1 VVAIPR
7 RNYSKTYEKVYP
19 FSLTPKE
26 RKSEDALLE
35 HQLSRKTVLRLL
47 RRSLALTLVVCLLA
61 PTGAVGQPTPGAP
74 PPGVPQTPAT
84 PQTPRTPG
92 AFAPLAPG
100 RGDLYLGQQ
109 ARNIAGPEYRL
120 GPGDVLD
127 VQIVG
132 RLDVNR
138 VQIVVDPEGSVA
150 LPPLGT
156 IRVAGLSLLEAN
168 RVIAERARDIFRYAD
183 VSIAVI
189 SPRSFEV
196 IVSGEVERPGTLQV
210 VATQRLHEV
219 ILTTG
224 GITPRGTARHVQV
237 TREGTTREIDL
248 LLFELKGDI
257 AQNPFV
263 REGMRINVPPR
274 VAPVTLLGAVRRPG
288 EYELGPGGSL
298 RELLELTG
306 GVSVAGAPADARLT
320 RVGEDG
326 RKETTS
332 LDLRTLAPDA
342 DVPLRAGD
350 AIYVPP
356 LTSIQDVVEVRG
368 AFNGTAES
376 GKTQTQG
383 KPTIVQR
390 LELARGDRL
399 RDVVVK
405 AGGVASFADLHLAF
419 VDRADAGPGQRIPVD
434 LHRLLV
440 EKDETQNIAIQNGDV
455 VVLPV
460 FEDKVYV
467 VGEVKTPGAQDYRP
481 DLTPREYLAAAGG
494 PSSRAKMRAATVTFR
509 NGRTYAMAEA
519 PPVEPGAVVTVPE
532 VAVKWWQDYVTI
544 ASFVASLV
552 TAYTGIFILFNGPI
566 KAN

>member
-1 VVAIPR
+1 MSSESVIRSP
-7 RNYSKTYEKVYP
+7 
-19 FSLTPKE
+19 
-26 RKSEDALLE
+26 RKSI
-35 HQLSRKTVLRLL
+35 
-47 RRSLALTLVVCLLA
+47 ALTLIVCLLA
-61 PTGAVGQPTPGAP
+61 PTASAAQPAPGAP
-74 PPGVPQTPAT
+74 PPGVPQSPAAG
-84 PQTPRTPG
+84 QTPRTPG

-109 ARNIAGPEYRL
+109 ARSIAGPDYRL

-132 RLDVNR
+132 RMDVNR
-138 VQIVVDPEGSVA
+138 VQIVVDPEGAIA

-156 IRVAGLSLLEAN
+156 IKVAGLTLLDAN
-168 RVIAERARDIFRYAD
+168 RAITARARAVFRYAD
-183 VSIAVI
+183 VSIAVT
-189 SPRSFEV
+189 SPRSFEIV
-196 IVSGEVERPGTLQV
+196 VSGEVERPGTLQV
-210 VATQRLHEV
+210 LATQRLHEV

-224 GITPRGTARHVQV
+224 GITPRGSARHVQV
-237 TREGTTREIDL
+237 SRGGLTTELDL
-248 LLFELKGDI
+248 LLFELKGDLS
-257 AQNPFV
+257 QNPFV
-263 REGMRINVPPR
+263 EEGMRINVPPR
-274 VAPVTLLGAVRRPG
+274 VAPVTLAGAVRRAG

-306 GVSVAGAPADARLT
+306 GVSVAGAPGDARLT
-320 RVGEDG
+320 RVGPDG

-332 LDLRTLAPDA
+332 LDLRAVSAGA
-342 DVPLRAGD
+342 DVPLQAGD

-368 AFNGTAES
+368 AFNGTGES

-390 LELARGDRL
+390 LELARGDRI

-405 AGGVASFADLHLAF
+405 AGGVASFADLRLAF
-419 VDRADAGPGQRIPVD
+419 VDRSDAGPAQRIPVD

-440 EKDETQNIAIQNGDV
+440 EKDETQNIPIQNGDI

-467 VGEVKTPGAQDYRP
+467 VGEVKTPGAQDFRT

-494 PSSRAKMRAATVTFR
+494 PTARAKVKASTVTFR

-519 PPVEPGAVVTVPE
+519 PPLEAGAVLTVPE

-544 ASFVASLV
+544 ASLIASLA
-552 TAYTGIFILFNGPI
+552 TAYTGLFLIFNGSI
-566 KAN
+566 K

>member
-1 VVAIPR
+1 MKR
-7 RNYSKTYEKVYP
+7 
-19 FSLTPKE
+19 
-26 RKSEDALLE
+26 
-35 HQLSRKTVLRLL
+35 LSRKSI
-47 RRSLALTLVVCLLA
+47 SLALVVCLLA
-61 PTGAVGQPTPGAP
+61 PTLAVAQPAPGAP
-74 PPGVPQTPAT
+74 PPGVPQTPPT

-109 ARNIAGPEYRL
+109 ARSIAGPDYRL

-132 RLDVNR
+132 RLDLTR
-138 VQIVVDPEGSVA
+138 VQIVVDPEGAIA

-156 IRVAGLSLLEAN
+156 IRVARLTLLEAN
-168 RVIAERARDIFRYAD
+168 RTITARARAIFRYAD

-196 IVSGEVERPGTLQV
+196 VVSGEVERPGTLQV
-210 VATQRLHEV
+210 LAGRST
-219 ILTTG
+219 
-224 GITPRGTARHVQV
+224 
-237 TREGTTREIDL
+237 EIDL

-257 AQNPFV
+257 TQNPFV
-263 REGMRINVPPR
+263 QEGMRINVPPR
-274 VAPVTLLGAVRRPG
+274 VAPVTLTGAVRRPG

-306 GVSVAGAPADARLT
+306 GVTVAGAGSDARLT
-320 RVGEDG
+320 RVGADG

-332 LDLRTLAPDA
+332 LDLRTVSAAA

-350 AIYVPP
+350 TLYVPP

-368 AFNGTAES
+368 AFNGSVES

-390 LELARGDRL
+390 FELARGERV

-405 AGGVASFADLHLAF
+405 AGGVAAFADLRLAF
-419 VDRADAGPGQRIPVD
+419 VDRSDAGPAQRIPVD

-440 EKDETQNIAIQNGDV
+440 EKDETQNIPIQNGDV

-467 VGEVKTPGAQDYRP
+467 VGEVKTPGAQDFRP

-494 PSSRAKMRAATVTFR
+494 PSARAKVKAATVTFR

-519 PPVEPGAVVTVPE
+519 PPLEPGAVMTVPE

-544 ASFVASLV
+544 ATLVASLV
-552 TAYTGIFILFNGPI
+552 TAYTGIFVLFNGPLTNGN
-566 KAN
+566 K

>member
-1 VVAIPR
+1 
-7 RNYSKTYEKVYP
+7 
-19 FSLTPKE
+19 LTPKE
-26 RKSEDALLE
+26 RKSENALLDAHSSCE
-35 HQLSRKTVLRLL
+35 SVKRLL
-47 RRSLALTLVVCLLA
+47 RKSITLTLVVCLLA
-61 PTGAVGQPTPGAP
+61 PTVAAAQPAPGAP
-74 PPGVPQTPAT
+74 PPGVPQTPSG

-109 ARNIAGPEYRL
+109 ARSIAGPDYRL

-132 RLDVNR
+132 RLDANR
-138 VQIVVDPEGSVA
+138 VQIVVDPEGAIA

-156 IRVAGLSLLEAN
+156 IKVAGLTLLEAN
-168 RVIAERARDIFRYAD
+168 RAITARARSIFRYAD

-196 IVSGEVERPGTLQV
+196 VVSGEVERPGTLQV
-210 VATQRLHEV
+210 LATQRLHEV

-224 GITPRGTARHVQV
+224 GITPRGSARHVQV
-237 TREGTTREIDL
+237 TREGRTTEIDL
-248 LLFELKGDI
+248 LLFELKGVI
-257 AQNPFV
+257 SQNPFV
-263 REGMRINVPPR
+263 QEGMQINVPPR
-274 VAPVTLLGAVRRPG
+274 VAPVTLAGAVRRPG

-306 GVSVAGAPADARLT
+306 GVSVAGAASDARLT
-320 RVGEDG
+320 RVGADG

-332 LDLRTLAPDA
+332 LDLREVSAA

-368 AFNGTAES
+368 AFNGTADS

-390 LELARGDRL
+390 FELARGERM

-405 AGGVASFADLHLAF
+405 AGGVASFADLRLAF
-419 VDRADAGPGQRIPVD
+419 VDRSDAGPAQRIPVD

-440 EKDETQNIAIQNGDV
+440 DKDETQNIAIQNGDV

-467 VGEVKTPGAQDYRP
+467 VGEVKTPGAQDFRP

-494 PSSRAKMRAATVTFR
+494 PSGRAKVRAATVTFR

-519 PPVEPGAVVTVPE
+519 PPLEPGAVVTVPE

-544 ASFVASLV
+544 ATLVASLV

-566 KAN
+566 RN

>member
-1 VVAIPR
+1 M
-7 RNYSKTYEKVYP
+7 K
-19 FSLTPKE
+19 
-26 RKSEDALLE
+26 
-35 HQLSRKTVLRLL
+35 QLSRKTV
-47 RRSLALTLVVCLLA
+47 SLALVVCLLA
-61 PTGAVGQPTPGAP
+61 PTLAAAQPAPGAP
-74 PPGVPQTPAT
+74 PPGVPQAPTT

-92 AFAPLAPG
+92 TFAPLAPG

-109 ARNIAGPEYRL
+109 ARSIAGPDYRL
-120 GPGDVLD
+120 GPGDVLE

-138 VQIVVDPEGSVA
+138 VQVVVDPEGAIA

-156 IRVAGLSLLEAN
+156 IKVAGLTLLEAN
-168 RVIAERARDIFRYAD
+168 RTITARARAIFRYAD
-183 VSIAVI
+183 VSIAVV

-196 IVSGEVERPGTLQV
+196 VVSGEVERPGTLQV
-210 VATQRLHEV
+210 LATQRLHEI

-224 GITPRGTARHVQV
+224 GITPRGSARHVQV
-237 TREGTTREIDL
+237 ARDGRTTEIDL

-263 REGMRINVPPR
+263 QEGMRINVPPR
-274 VAPVTLLGAVRRPG
+274 VAPVTLSGAVRRPG

-298 RELLELTG
+298 RELLDLTG
-306 GVSVAGAPADARLT
+306 GVGVTGAGSDARLT
-320 RVGEDG
+320 RVGPDG

-332 LDLRTLAPDA
+332 LDLRKVSASA

-350 AIYVPP
+350 ALYVPP

-368 AFNGTAES
+368 ALNGTPDA
-376 GKTQTQG
+376 GKTTTQG

-390 LELARGDRL
+390 FELARGERM

-405 AGGVASFADLHLAF
+405 AGGVAAFAELRLAF
-419 VDRADAGPGQRIPVD
+419 VDRSDAGPAQRIPVD

-440 EKDETQNIAIQNGDV
+440 DKDETQNILIQNGDIV
-455 VVLPV
+455 VVPV

-467 VGEVKTPGAQDYRP
+467 VGEVKTPGAQDFRP

-494 PSSRAKMRAATVTFR
+494 PGARAKVKAATVTFR

-519 PPVEPGAVVTVPE
+519 PPLEPGAVMTVPE

-544 ASFVASLV
+544 ASLVASLV
-552 TAYTGIFILFNGPI
+552 TAYTGIYVLFNGPLTTTSGSS
-566 KAN
+566 K